1 MDSNFFNNYSMKK
14 ITLVLIFFVSAVFT
28 NTFAQKQFVVDGIT
42 LSRTIEFEGKNL
54 QLNGFGS
61 RTKMWTEVYLQA
73 LYLSTL
79 SDDAKDIVNSDTAM
93 AIRLQI
99 TSSLVTSKKL
109 SKSLQ
114 KGIVK
119 SVGEENVPKYSIQL
133 ELLEKLLNRE
143 DTQVN
148 DGFNLIYS
156 PTDKSIWVYKNNI
169 LEGKIPGLEFK
180 KAFFGIWL
188 SDNPVDEELK
198 NSLLGK

>member
-1 MDSNFFNNYSMKK
+1 MKR
-14 ITLVLIFFVSAVFT
+14 ITLVLLFFVSAVFT
-28 NTFAQKQFVVDGIT
+28 NIFGQKQFVVDGIT
-42 LSRTIEFEGKNL
+42 LSRTIAFEGKNL

-73 LYLSTL
+73 LYLTTL
-79 SDDAKDIVNSDTAM
+79 SEDAKDIINSDTAM

-119 SVGEENVPKYSIQL
+119 SVGEENVAKYTTQL

-156 PTDKSIWVYKNNI
+156 PSDKSIWVYKNNT

>member
-1 MDSNFFNNYSMKK
+1 MKK
-14 ITLVLIFFVSAVFT
+14 IIFTFLFFVSAVLT
-28 NTFAQKQFVVDGIT
+28 NVYAQKQIVVEGIT
-42 LSRTIEFEGKNL
+42 LPRTIEFEGKNL
-54 QLNGFGS
+54 QLNGFGT

-73 LYLSTL
+73 LYLTTL
-79 SDDAKDIVNSDTAM
+79 SEDPKEIINSDTDM

-109 SKSLQ
+109 TKSLQ
-114 KGIVK
+114 KVITK
-119 SVGEENVPKYSIQL
+119 SVGEENISKYKTQL
-133 ELLEKLLNRE
+133 ELLEKLLGRE
-143 DTQVN
+143 DTNVN

-156 PTDKSIWVYKNNI
+156 PSDKSIWIYKNNI

-188 SDNPVDEELK
+188 SDNPVDEDLK

>member
-1 MDSNFFNNYSMKK
+1 MKK
-14 ITLVLIFFVSAVFT
+14 NTFVSIFLVLICLFEAK
-28 NTFAQKQFVVDGIT
+28 AQKEIVVEGVT
-42 LSRTIEFEGKNL
+42 LPRTIEFENSTL
-54 QLNGFGS
+54 LLNGFGT

-73 LYLSTL
+73 LYVTTL
-79 SDDAKDIVNSDTAM
+79 SEDANEIINSDTNM

-119 SVGEENVPKYSIQL
+119 SVGEENVYKYKTQLDLL
-133 ELLEKLLNRE
+133 ELLLNRE
-143 DTQVN
+143 DTKIN
-148 DGFNLIYS
+148 DGFNLIYT
-156 PTDKSIWVYKNNI
+156 PIDKSIWVYKNKI
-169 LEGKIPGLEFK
+169 LEGKIPGFEFK

-198 NSLLGK
+198 NSLLGH

>member
-1 MDSNFFNNYSMKK
+1 MKK
-14 ITLVLIFFVSAVFT
+14 ITFTYLFFVSAVLT
-28 NTFAQKQFVVDGIT
+28 NVYAQKQIVVEGIT
-42 LSRTIEFEGKNL
+42 LPRTIEFEGKNL
-54 QLNGFGS
+54 QLNGFGT

-73 LYLSTL
+73 LYLTTL
-79 SDDAKDIVNSDTAM
+79 SEDPKEIINSDTDM

-109 SKSLQ
+109 TKSLQ
-114 KGIVK
+114 KGIIK
-119 SVGEENVPKYSIQL
+119 SVGEENVPKYQSQL
-133 ELLEKLLNRE
+133 ELLEKLLGRE
-143 DTQVN
+143 DTNVN

-156 PTDKSIWVYKNNI
+156 PSDKSIWIYKNNI

-188 SDNPVDEELK
+188 SDNPVDEDLK

>member
-1 MDSNFFNNYSMKK
+1 MKK

>member
-1 MDSNFFNNYSMKK
+1 MRKIIL
-14 ITLVLIFFVSAVFT
+14 ITLLFVSAFLT

-42 LSRTIEFEGKNL
+42 INRTIEFEGKNL
-54 QLNGFGS
+54 QLNGYGS

-79 SDDAKDIVNSDTAM
+79 SDDAKEIINSDTAM

-119 SVGEENVPKYSIQL
+119 SVGEENVPKYSTQL

-156 PTDKSIWVYKNNI
+156 PTDKSIWVYKNNV

-188 SDNPVDEELK
+188 SDNPVDAELK
-198 NSLLGK
+198 DALLGKL

>member
-1 MDSNFFNNYSMKK
+1 MKK
-14 ITLVLIFFVSAVFT
+14 ITLVLLFFVSNVFT
-28 NTFAQKQFVVDGIT
+28 TVYAQKQFVVDGIT
-42 LSRTIEFEGKNL
+42 LFRTIEFEDKNL

-79 SDDAKDIVNSDTAM
+79 SDDAKDIINSDTAM

-114 KGIVK
+114 KGIIK
-119 SVGEENVPKYSIQL
+119 SVGEENVAKYQTQL

-156 PTDKSIWVYKNNI
+156 PTDKSIWVYKNNT
-169 LEGKIPGLEFK
+169 LEGKIPGFEFK

-188 SDNPVDEELK
+188 SANPVDAELK
-198 NSLLGK
+198 NALLGKS

>member
-1 MDSNFFNNYSMKK
+1 MKQ
-14 ITLVLIFFVSAVFT
+14 IVLAFLFIISAVFT
-28 NTFAQKQFVVDGIT
+28 KVYAQKQFVIDGIT
-42 LSRTIEFEGKNL
+42 INRTIDFEGGNL
-54 QLNGFGS
+54 QLNGFGT

-73 LYLSTL
+73 LYLTTL
-79 SDDAKDIVNSDTAM
+79 SDDAKDIINSDSAM

-109 SKSLQ
+109 SKSLH

-119 SVGEENVPKYSIQL
+119 SVGEENIPNYKTQL

-143 DTQVN
+143 DTNVN
-148 DGFNLIYS
+148 DAFNLIYS
-156 PTDKSIWVYKNNI
+156 PSDKSIWVYKNNI
-169 LEGKIPGLEFK
+169 LEGKIPGFEFK

-188 SDNPVDEELK
+188 SENPVDADLK

>member
-1 MDSNFFNNYSMKK
+1 MKR
-14 ITLVLIFFVSAVFT
+14 ITLVLLFFVSAVFT
-28 NTFAQKQFVVDGIT
+28 NIFGQKQIVVDGIT
-42 LSRTIEFEGKNL
+42 LSRTIAFEGKNL

-73 LYLSTL
+73 LYLTTL
-79 SDDAKDIVNSDTAM
+79 SEDAKDIINSDTAM

-119 SVGEENVPKYSIQL
+119 SVGEENVAKYTTQL

-156 PTDKSIWVYKNNI
+156 PSDKSIWVYKNNT

>member
-1 MDSNFFNNYSMKK
+1 MKK
-14 ITLVLIFFVSAVFT
+14 ITLVLLFFVSAVFT
-28 NTFAQKQFVVDGIT
+28 NTYAQKQFVVDGIT
-42 LSRTIEFEGKNL
+42 LARTIEFEGKNL

-79 SDDAKDIVNSDTAM
+79 SDDAKDIINSDTAM

-114 KGIVK
+114 KGIIK
-119 SVGEENVPKYSIQL
+119 SVGEENVPKYNTQL

-156 PTDKSIWVYKNNI
+156 PTDKSIWVYKNNV

>member
-1 MDSNFFNNYSMKK
+1 MKK
-14 ITLVLIFFVSAVFT
+14 IIFTFLFFVSAVLT
-28 NTFAQKQFVVDGIT
+28 NVYAQKQIVVEGIT
-42 LSRTIEFEGKNL
+42 LPRTIEFEGKNL
-54 QLNGFGS
+54 QLNGFGT

-73 LYLSTL
+73 LYLTTL
-79 SDDAKDIVNSDTAM
+79 SEDPKEIINSDTDM

-109 SKSLQ
+109 TKSLQ
-114 KGIVK
+114 KGITK
-119 SVGEENVPKYSIQL
+119 SVGEENISKYKTQL
-133 ELLEKLLNRE
+133 ELLEKLLGRE
-143 DTQVN
+143 DTNVN

-156 PTDKSIWVYKNNI
+156 PSDKSIWIYKNNI

-188 SDNPVDEELK
+188 SDNPVDEDLK